1 MAASYVRFTEA
12 RQELVR
18 CPDFVRLREA
28 RHQLADGVV
37 LTSVSDVPFEM
48 SFKCTQCAEVF
59 WFENLSWR
67 EGGFAEWRLTLG
79 GVERSR
85 AGESASCVKELE
97 HHECVQPATMWIG
110 TDYALRMHP

>member
-12 RQELVR
+12 RQKLVS
-18 CPDFVRLREA
+18 CPDFARLREA
-28 RHQLADGVV
+28 RHELADGVV

-67 EGGFAEWRLTLG
+67 EGGFTDWRLNTLNTQD
-79 GVERSR
+79 
-85 AGESASCVKELE
+85 
-97 HHECVQPATMWIG
+97 HECVPPATMWIG
-110 TDYALRMHP
+110 PDYALRMHP

>member
-12 RQELVR
+12 RQKLVR
-18 CPDFVRLREA
+18 CRDFVRLREA

-67 EGGFAEWRLTLG
+67 EGGFTQWCLNT
-79 GVERSR
+79 
-85 AGESASCVKELE
+85 E
-97 HHECVQPATMWIG
+97 HHECVPPATMRIG

>member
-12 RQELVR
+12 RQKLVR

-28 RHQLADGVV
+28 HHQLADGVV

-67 EGGFAEWRLTLG
+67 EGGFTQWCLTPG

-85 AGESASCVKELE
+85 AGASASCVMESE
-97 HHECVQPATMWIG
+97 HHECVPPATMRIG